1 MKKLNLPRRQRG
13 RIFLVILVAVVAAAS
28 GLIAADRWMQST
40 REFQALQPFPTPRAV
55 ADFALETGAGEPFS
69 LENMEG
75 RWNLLFFGFTN
86 CPDVCPDTL
95 AMLDQSMQ
103 QLTLMRRESLPQ
115 VVFISVDPERDQ
127 GESLTDYVDWFNSD
141 FVGVTGPEPQL
152 VALTRQLGVAYFRE
166 TPDEDTG
173 FYNVDHSA
181 AVMLVDPNGRLV
193 GRFAHPLDPALVTA
207 DLFQLTGS

>member
-1 MKKLNLPRRQRG
+1 MKTPNLPRRQRG
-13 RIFLVILVAVVAAAS
+13 RIFLLILVAVVAVAA
-28 GLIAADRWMQST
+28 GLIAANRWMQST
-40 REFQALQPFPTPRAV
+40 SEYQALQAFPAPRAV
-55 ADFALETGAGEPFS
+55 ADFALETAAGEPFS
-69 LENMEG
+69 LDDMEG

-103 QLTLMRRESLPQ
+103 QLTLMRREKLPQ
-115 VVFISVDPERDQ
+115 VVFVSVDPERDR
-127 GESLTDYVDWFNSD
+127 GESLAEYVSWFNSD

-166 TPDEDTG
+166 APDEDSG

-181 AVMLVDPNGRLV
+181 AVILVDPEGRLF

>member
-1 MKKLNLPRRQRG
+1 MHRRQGG
-13 RIFLVILVAVVAAAS
+13 RIFLVILVAVVATAA
-28 GLIAADRWMQST
+28 GLIAANRWMQST
-40 REFQALQPFPTPRAV
+40 SEFQALQAFPTPRIV
-55 ADFALETGAGEPFS
+55 ADFALETAEGEPFS
-69 LENMEG
+69 MADLAG

-103 QLTLMRRESLPQ
+103 QLTLMRRETLPQ
-115 VVFISVDPERDQ
+115 VIFVSVDPERDQ
-127 GESLTDYVDWFNSD
+127 GESLADYVTWFNSD
-141 FVGVTGPEPQL
+141 FIGVTGPEPQL

-181 AVMLVDPNGRLV
+181 AVILVDPEGRLV

>member
-1 MKKLNLPRRQRG
+1 MKILNLPRQQRG
-13 RIFLVILVAVVAAAS
+13 RIFLAILVAVVALAA
-28 GLIAADRWMQST
+28 GLTAANRWMQST
-40 REFQALQPFPTPRAV
+40 TEFRALQAFPTPRAV
-55 ADFALETGAGEPFS
+55 ADFALETASGEPFS
-69 LENMEG
+69 LDDMDG

-103 QLTLMRRESLPQ
+103 QLTLMRRETLPQ
-115 VVFISVDPERDQ
+115 VIFVSVDPERDQ
-127 GESLTDYVDWFNSD
+127 GESLADYVSWFNSD
-141 FVGVTGPEPQL
+141 FIGVTGPEPQL

-166 TPDEDTG
+166 TPDDDTG

-181 AVMLVDPNGRLV
+181 AVLLVGPEGRLV

>member
-1 MKKLNLPRRQRG
+1 MHRRQGG
-13 RIFLVILVAVVAAAS
+13 RIFLVILVAVVATAA
-28 GLIAADRWMQST
+28 GLVAANRWMQGTSQ
-40 REFQALQPFPTPRAV
+40 FQALQAFPTPRVV
-55 ADFALETGAGEPFS
+55 ADFALETADGEPFS
-69 LENMEG
+69 MADLNG
-75 RWNLLFFGFTN
+75 HWNLLFFGFTN

-103 QLTLMRRESLPQ
+103 QLTLMRRETLPQ
-115 VVFISVDPERDQ
+115 VIFVSVDPERDQ
-127 GESLTDYVDWFNSD
+127 GESLADYVSWFNSD
-141 FVGVTGPEPQL
+141 FIGVTGPEPQL

-166 TPDEDTG
+166 TPDEETG

-181 AVMLVDPNGRLV
+181 SVILVDPEGHLV